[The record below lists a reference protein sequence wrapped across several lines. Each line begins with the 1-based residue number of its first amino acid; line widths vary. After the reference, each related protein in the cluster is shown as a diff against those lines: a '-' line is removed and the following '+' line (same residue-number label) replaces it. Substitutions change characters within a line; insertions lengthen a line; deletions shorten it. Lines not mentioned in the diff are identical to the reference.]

1 MPPEEMINI
10 FSPQQELNL
19 PIHFPDLDFLMEE
32 DPEDLDELDYFLE
45 QYPGEI
51 EEEEDYDPELF
62 LENYFL

>member
-32 DPEDLDELDYFLE
+32 DPEDLDELDLVVITVKRAG
-45 QYPGEI
+45 QEI
-51 EEEEDYDPELF
+51 PLHYRLVK
-62 LENYFL
+62 